1 MRRGARSLREAMP
14 SSRSRA
20 TGRAL
25 EQKVTLARVPRQ
37 RSGALEFRTRFI
49 RSAELREQVAAD
61 AWQEVI
67 RLERGLRDKRVG
79 KLETGR
85 RTECHSIR
93 DRAVQHHD
101 RRLCELLESVVERRD
116 MGPVR
121 NLYT

>member
-1 MRRGARSLREAMP
+1 MRRGARSLREVMP

-67 RLERGLRDKRVG
+67 RLERGLRDKRGG
-79 KLETGR
+79 KHEAGR
-85 RTECHSIR
+85 RTACH
-93 DRAVQHHD
+93 
-101 RRLCELLESVVERRD
+101 D
-116 MGPVR
+116 MLDPAAC
-121 NLYT
+121 